1 MEEVLEGGHTSGQGT
16 LVQGP
21 NLRVQRIL
29 EINLNLGY
37 VKVRNNRLEQRFEVI
52 LESFQLVYPYHRPNI

>member
-29 EINLNLGY
+29 EININLG
-37 VKVRNNRLEQRFEVI
+37 I
-52 LESFQLVYPYHRPNI
+52 IG